1 MNKYKKPALL
11 LFIFFLIIIAGIFFL
26 KYQNVQKAVTSPQV
40 PQLED
45 TKQLVDE
52 VGKLMVLPKE
62 VPTIATVTDITK
74 LKNQPFFANAKNG
87 DRVLLYTQAK
97 KAILYRPSIKK
108 IIDVEPINFTSNQ
121 IATGSATIS
130 RTPTK
135 SASQSSIINK

>member
-1 MNKYKKPALL
+1 M
-11 LFIFFLIIIAGIFFL
+11 
-26 KYQNVQKAVTSPQV
+26 QKAVTSPQV